1 MAVDSFGSNSFSV
14 DIELPVLLNGR
25 RQTSPARVVFK
36 KIPREALTRWMLDQD
51 GCYRSDKDLLTEVLL
66 DVVNPYRP
74 TQRSA
79 TAMLN
84 DAIGDER
91 TAAFLVAVFLQH
103 CQAPGPGQT
112 LLQDPG

>member
-1 MAVDSFGSNSFSV
+1 MAVDSGEATSFSV
-14 DIELPVLLNGR
+14 DIDLPVLLNGR
-25 RQTSPARVVFK
+25 RQTNPARVVFK
-36 KIPREALTRWMLDQD
+36 KIPRDALTRWMLDQD

-66 DVVNPYRP
+66 EVANPYRP
-74 TQRSA
+74 AQRSA
-79 TAMLN
+79 TSMRN

-103 CQAPGPGQT
+103 CQAPGPGQA